1 MLSPRGRW
9 LEDLGM
15 AGHEGRPGT
24 KVNNCSLPKCMEAQP
39 LPSSSAPVKL
49 LNSAV
54 QEKERTDHRPGAA
67 SQQRSNPASG
77 YYVLCDHVQVT
88 ASLWAAAPS
97 L

>member
-15 AGHEGRPGT
+15 AGHEGWPGT
-24 KVNNCSLPKCMEAQP
+24 KVNNCSVPKCMEAQP

-54 QEKERTDHRPGAA
+54 QKECTDHRPGAA
-67 SQQRSNPASG
+67 SQQRSNSASG
-77 YYVLCDHVQVT
+77 FYILCDHVQVT
-88 ASLWAAAPS
+88 ASLGAAAPS
-97 L
+97 P